1 MASRSRSTYRRAWS
15 QGNASRICCLV
26 HSSVGCSV
34 TPKCTTRRRS
44 CHSTTK
50 AARFPRPMPGESSAV
65 PTEDRVGLNHLQTSP
80 PTGPESRQH
89 NPQESVAA
97 VEAQATRG
105 VLLENRKLV
114 TKREDLRLQGRTG
127 SKTGGYQSEK
137 GDEKRAHRGSHHD
150 LTNDRNLFV
159 FRSDGVFGK
168 HRRGAEAF
176 QSRPKLDPRTR
187 IVRALEVSE
196 SSCERKLRD
205 RKPSL
210 FNAFEILTI
219 RVHLRE
225 RKEFPCLNNANPTR
239 IPAITK
245 S

>member
-1 MASRSRSTYRRAWS
+1 MTSLYV
-15 QGNASRICCLV
+15 IDF
-26 HSSVGCSV
+26 
-34 TPKCTTRRRS
+34 KCVLNFREA
-44 CHSTTK
+44 H
-50 AARFPRPMPGESSAV
+50 
-65 PTEDRVGLNHLQTSP
+65 RVGLNHLQTSP

-159 FRSDGVFGK
+159 SDRTEFSVATAVREHVARLF
-168 HRRGAEAF
+168 F
-176 QSRPKLDPRTR
+176 SQSIRLTR
-187 IVRALEVSE
+187 ADGTDSYSVIAARCGGLP
-196 SSCERKLRD
+196 SS
-205 RKPSL
+205 
-210 FNAFEILTI
+210 
-219 RVHLRE
+219 
-225 RKEFPCLNNANPTR
+225 
-239 IPAITK
+239 
-245 S
+245 